1 MTHHHTRAF
10 LGALVLS
17 GAFLT
22 VGCGTSSQSS
32 SDAVTAVKPTPHGT
46 VHGGQQPV
54 SGAAI
59 QLYAV
64 GTTGYGSASTPLLS
78 TSVSTGPNGSFTIT
92 GDYSCSGNPLV
103 YMVASGGNP
112 GLSSGTPNSA
122 IVLLA
127 ALGSCNNLTSSTNI
141 DINELTTVAAVWSLA
156 PFMTDSAHIGSSA
169 TNPTGITNAFA
180 TAAKLVDTATGT
192 SPGAVAP
199 SNATLPVT
207 TMNTLADILAS
218 CVNSSGGSSGDGSS
232 CGTLFANSSIGGVP
246 TDTSVAA
253 VHMAKN
259 PALNASNLYGLMSA
273 DSSPFQPTL
282 STSPN
287 DWTLSVSYTGGGLNK
302 PAGLAVDANGHLWM
316 PNPIANSVSEFDN
329 NGNAI
334 STASGFTGLNA
345 PYALAIDT
353 NGYVWIANSGNNSLV
368 EMSGA
373 GTVLNNFTGGGLNQP
388 RSIALDASGTVWL
401 GNKAAATVS
410 GFSNAGTP
418 LSSGFSSTSVTSP
431 GGLVVDPQ

>member
-232 CGTLFANSSIGGVP
+232 CGTLFANSSIGG
-246 TDTSVAA
+246 A
-253 VHMAKN
+253 
-259 PALNASNLYGLMSA
+259 YGQEPS
-273 DSSPFQPTL
+273 F
-282 STSPN
+282 
-287 DWTLSVSYTGGGLNK
+287 
-302 PAGLAVDANGHLWM
+302 
-316 PNPIANSVSEFDN
+316 ECF
-329 NGNAI
+329 
-334 STASGFTGLNA
+334 
-345 PYALAIDT
+345 
-353 NGYVWIANSGNNSLV
+353 
-368 EMSGA
+368 
-373 GTVLNNFTGGGLNQP
+373 
-388 RSIALDASGTVWL
+388 
-401 GNKAAATVS
+401 
-410 GFSNAGTP
+410 
-418 LSSGFSSTSVTSP
+418 
-431 GGLVVDPQ
+431 